1 MRHAYP
7 IMLDVTDRLV
17 VIVGGGPVAVR
28 KAKGLLEAGATRVRC
43 VSPAFEAGMPEA
55 VGRVEGPYE
64 PHHLDGAA
72 VVFAATDLPAV
83 NDAVV
88 RDARARGALVSRA
101 DADEELLG
109 DFTVPAVWRNGSF
122 TVSVSAGGNPALAAL
137 VRDGLAQKWN
147 PLWTVLAQVGNWLR
161 PKLRTVG
168 SLEPDARRAVMRD
181 LASDEALQV
190 LRGQAGVEPLMK
202 WLSERHPELK
212 GLPADG

>member
-1 MRHAYP
+1 
-7 IMLDVTDRLV
+7 MLDVTDRLV
-17 VIVGGGPVAVR
+17 VIVGGGAVAVR

-55 VGRVEGPYE
+55 VERVEEAYE
-64 PHHLDGAA
+64 PHHLEGAA
-72 VVFAATDLPAV
+72 VVLAATDLPAV

-122 TVSVSAGGNPALAAL
+122 AVAVSAGGNPALAAL

-168 SLEPDARRAVMRD
+168 SLEPDARRAIMRD
-181 LASDEALQV
+181 LASEEALQV
-190 LRGQAGVEPLMK
+190 LRGQGGVEPLME
-202 WLSERHPELK
+202 WLYGRHPELK
-212 GLPADG
+212 GLLADG